1 MGEVGEV
8 TVYNRGEWKELE
20 KKLEEILGEI
30 EDIEESI
37 LIIGRDFNIRTGELG
52 GGNEGEEDRRSR
64 DRIVSNSGKNL
75 IGWIQDKG
83 WYILNGR
90 TKGDWRGEFTYAG
103 ARGSIVIDYVFV
115 NERAMD
121 RIIEFKIE
129 SRVDSDHMPLRVRL
143 KKKEEDPKE
152 EEGKEE
158 EGTRRYRMKERISWS
173 EEAIEKYR
181 ETTDLV
187 EQEEGQESWSVEERW
202 QKMKRW

>member
-173 EEAIEKYR
+173 EEEYR
-181 ETTDLV
+181 EI
-187 EQEEGQESWSVEERW
+187 
-202 QKMKRW
+202 